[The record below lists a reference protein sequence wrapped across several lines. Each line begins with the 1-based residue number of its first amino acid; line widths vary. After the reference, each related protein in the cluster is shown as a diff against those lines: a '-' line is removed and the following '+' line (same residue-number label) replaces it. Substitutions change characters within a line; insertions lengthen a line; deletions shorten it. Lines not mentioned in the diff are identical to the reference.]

1 MAAIHGANRCRP
13 VLEGDSYA
21 QGIWLEGACAG
32 RRYDDRYTN
41 NDPDAAT
48 GTTLFD
54 LDTTLDQVVIQSPPG
69 AGILVATGKFGVDA
83 GPQAGFDIYSLGARG
98 TTVANLAFASLIV
111 NGKSGFYRIVL
122 TTGSAVRLGTFDEM
136 VVDIAVPLNQ

>member
-1 MAAIHGANRCRP
+1 MVPDRGLGQVIDRHGSLDSRC
-13 VLEGDSYA
+13 EK
-21 QGIWLEGACAG
+21 
-32 RRYDDRYTN
+32 
-41 NDPDAAT
+41 
-48 GTTLFD
+48 
-54 LDTTLDQVVIQSPPG
+54 IQSPPG
-69 AGILVATGKFGVDA
+69 AGILVATGKFGVEA